1 MARVTLKHL
10 SRSFG
15 PVAAVRD
22 LSLEIPDGTLL
33 CLLGP
38 SGSGKTTTLRLVA
51 GLERPDSGEIW
62 LDDDEISRLEPKD
75 RHVGVMFQGY
85 ALYPQM
91 SVRDNIG
98 YPLKVRGVPRPERAA
113 RVAEVARLL
122 EIDSLLDRAVQ
133 QISGGQQQR
142 VALARAIIQRPR
154 LFLLDEPISNLDA
167 VLRSTMRAEIRRLQK
182 MLGATTI
189 VVSHDQLDA
198 LAMADLI
205 AIMKDGVIQ
214 QLGTPDD
221 VYYRPSNTFVARFIG
236 EPQMN
241 LLPARLAR
249 GERGLGV
256 HVLGHWLPVTETAR
270 AALAAVTLPD
280 VVVGVRPR
288 AVRIHHEAGDD
299 RIAATV
305 YLAAPEGSRIIYQF
319 QIGGDR
325 LTVEAEPEFRLNE
338 GEEVHLE
345 LRPESL
351 HFFAPGADGGTRIA

>member
-1 MARVTLKHL
+1 MSRVTLKHL

-15 PVAAVRD
+15 PVVAVRD

-38 SGSGKTTTLRLVA
+38 SGSGKTTTLRLIA
-51 GLERPDSGEIW
+51 GLERPDGGEVW
-62 LDDDEISRLEPKD
+62 LDDDEITGLEPRD

-91 SVRDNIG
+91 SVLDNIA
-98 YPLKVRGVPRPERAA
+98 YPLKVRGTPRGERDI

-122 EIDSLLDRAVQ
+122 EIDGLLGRGVQ

-142 VALARAIIQRPR
+142 VALARAIVQRPR

-182 MLGATTI
+182 MLGATT
-189 VVSHDQLDA
+189 VLVSHDQLDA

-205 AIMKDGVIQ
+205 AIMKDGVVQ
-214 QLGTPDD
+214 QLGTPDE
-221 VYYRPSNTFVARFIG
+221 VYDRPSNTFVARFIG

-241 LLPARLAR
+241 LLPATIERSDGQLGVRALGHRLA
-249 GERGLGV
+249 
-256 HVLGHWLPVTETAR
+256 VTEAVSGPLS
-270 AALAAVTLPD
+270 AATRPD
-280 VVVGVRPR
+280 VTVGVRPR
-288 AVRIHHEAGDD
+288 AVRIHRSAGEG
-299 RIAATV
+299 RVVAAV
-305 YLAAPEGSRIIYQF
+305 YLAAPEGSRVIYQF
-319 QIGGDR
+319 QIEGER
-325 LTVEAEPEFRLNE
+325 LTVESEPELRLNE

-345 LRPESL
+345 LRPETL
-351 HFFAPGADGGTRIA
+351 HFFAPGSDGGARIA

>member
-1 MARVTLKHL
+1 MSRVTLKHL

-15 PVAAVRD
+15 PFVAVRD

-33 CLLGP
+33 CLVGP
-38 SGSGKTTTLRLVA
+38 SGSGKTTTLRLMA

-62 LDDDEISRLEPKD
+62 LDDDEISGLEPRE

-91 SVRDNIG
+91 SVRDNIA
-98 YPLKVRGVPRPERAA
+98 YPLKVRGTARVEREA

-122 EIDSLLDRAVQ
+122 EIDGLLNRAVQ

-142 VALARAIIQRPR
+142 VALARAIVQRPR

-214 QLGTPDD
+214 QLGTPDE
-221 VYYRPSNTFVARFIG
+221 VYERPSNTFVARFIG

-241 LLPARLAR
+241 LLPATLEHSN
-249 GERGLGV
+249 GGLGV
-256 HVLGHWLPVTETAR
+256 RVLGHWLPVTDAAR
-270 AALAAVTLPD
+270 QLLEAAPTRD
-280 VVVGVRPR
+280 VVTGVRPR
-288 AVRIHHEAGDD
+288 AIRIQHDAADG
-299 RIAATV
+299 RIPAAV
-305 YLAAPEGSRIIYQF
+305 YLVAPEGSRVIYQF
-319 QIGGDR
+319 LIGGDR
-325 LTVEAEPEFRLNE
+325 LTVEAEPELRLSE
-338 GEEVHLE
+338 GEEVYLN
-345 LRPESL
+345 LRPETL
-351 HFFAPGADGGTRIA
+351 HFFAPGPDGGTRIA

>member
-1 MARVTLKHL
+1 MSRVTLKHL
-10 SRSFG
+10 ARSFG
-15 PVAAVRD
+15 PVVAVRD

-38 SGSGKTTTLRLVA
+38 SGSGKTTTLRLIA
-51 GLERPDSGEIW
+51 GLERPDGGEIW
-62 LDDDEISRLEPKD
+62 LDEDEITGLEPRD

-91 SVRDNIG
+91 SVLDNIA
-98 YPLKVRGVPRPERAA
+98 YPLKVRGTPRAERGT

-122 EIDSLLDRAVQ
+122 EIDGLLGRGVQ
-133 QISGGQQQR
+133 EISGGQQQR
-142 VALARAIIQRPR
+142 VALARAIVQRPR

-182 MLGATTI
+182 MLEATTV

-221 VYYRPSNTFVARFIG
+221 VYDRPINTFVARFIG

-241 LLPARLAR
+241 LLPATIELRDGTVGAR
-249 GERGLGV
+249 
-256 HVLGHWLPVTETAR
+256 VLGHWLAVTDEAR
-270 AALAAVTLPD
+270 GGLAAATAPEVRL
-280 VVVGVRPR
+280 GVRPR
-288 AVRIHHEAGDD
+288 AIRIHRDAAPD
-299 RIAATV
+299 RIGATV
-305 YLAAPEGSRIIYQF
+305 YLAAPEGSRVIYQF
-319 QIGGDR
+319 QIDGSR
-325 LTVEAEPEFRLNE
+325 LTVQAEPEFRLRE

-345 LRPESL
+345 LRPETL
-351 HFFAPGADGGTRIA
+351 HFFAPGSDVGTRLA